1 MGLASPLTGGS
12 NVREPLNMLQ
22 LGVSLN
28 TLGYSLGVVV
38 GVPRKRKLVRVQVF
52 LPEDI
57 ARRFEVE
64 AEAKGLS
71 LSSYL
76 RAWII
81 EKLSEVSRK

>member
-1 MGLASPLTGGS
+1 MS
-12 NVREPLNMLQ
+12 
-22 LGVSLN
+22 VS
-28 TLGYSLGVVV
+28 G
-38 GVPRKRKLVRVQVF
+38 KRKLMRVQVF

-57 ARRFEVE
+57 AKRFEAE

-81 EKLSEVSRK
+81 EKLGEVSQK